1 MEIGLQ
7 VLHANLRPNM
17 SNLHMDTSR
26 KNEILLRTGFVLSLS
41 LSLMPSLYK
50 VAGDNLLILGID
62 NV

>member
-41 LSLMPSLYK
+41 LSH
-50 VAGDNLLILGID
+50 ALIVQSCG
-62 NV
+62 